1 MMRWLRLS
9 RSGGQN
15 RPVNCLQT
23 CYKVSFFTKHMSVSK
38 IYSQTTGGGI
48 YILLGAA
55 LAQARA
61 MALTSENR
69 LGSAWLRLGHDIE
82 MCSGITVLHHRGK
95 VYIFL
100 GASGLLGSARLGS
113 ASARLDSALA
123 RRLRSSQNKRPPG
136 GTRFS
141 FVKSRNIYF
150 GS

>member
-1 MMRWLRLS
+1 MKNGISASRYVRIQNIIPDHRGRHIYFPGRGLGPGPSHGLDLGGSARLRL
-9 RSGGQN
+9 
-15 RPVNCLQT
+15 
-23 CYKVSFFTKHMSVSK
+23 
-38 IYSQTTGGGI
+38 
-48 YILLGAA
+48 A
-55 LAQARA
+55 
-61 MALTSENR
+61 
-69 LGSAWLRLGHDIE
+69 SARLGHDIE

-141 FVKSRNIYF
+141 FVKSRNIF
-150 GS
+150 WILTFKGKAPLCQARFHLSAP